1 MLNFISTNCYV
12 HVKGI
17 SNNLL
22 FIFLDSADFDI
33 SPQFITF
40 PGDKDTL
47 PVQVLLTDDKILEE
61 KESFIV
67 TLNVTG
73 NAKEVIVGKPDSV
86 MVTIEDNDGKYVNLF
101 VCIACIESMYLCIHT
116 RVCIFQ

>member
-1 MLNFISTNCYV
+1 MAYQIINYLSI
-12 HVKGI
+12 
-17 SNNLL
+17 
-22 FIFLDSADFDI
+22 LDPADFDI

-73 NAKEVIVGKPDSV
+73 NVKEVTVGKQDSV

-101 VCIACIESMYLCIHT
+101 VCIVLVLNLCICVSTHMC
-116 RVCIFQ
+116 VCILQ